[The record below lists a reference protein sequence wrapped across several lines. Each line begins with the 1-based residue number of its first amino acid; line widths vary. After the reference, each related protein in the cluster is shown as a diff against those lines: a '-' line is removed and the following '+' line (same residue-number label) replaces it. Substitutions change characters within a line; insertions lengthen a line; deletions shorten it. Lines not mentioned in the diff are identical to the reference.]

1 MYIIAIWI
9 ILVYLYTTVHAQCN
23 ITLNT
28 LEDKEADC
36 TYQGFTSVPTN
47 LPPDLK
53 KLDLSYNRL
62 TRLGDNSFHRYKYLE
77 HLILDNN
84 VIIFLDPKAFTGLS
98 LLRRLSMVK
107 NQLNVFTS
115 YPPGVFESLQNLS
128 ALDVSRNMKT
138 PEYNPYRIPV
148 GELCNLRELSID
160 LVLNA
165 TFGQQFRKLHNLQK
179 LRFDYCHVDILY
191 NETFSDM
198 PVNIKEFHMTTCKH
212 FVVIEVGVLVPFP
225 HLKVLNLTNS
235 NIHLTQ
241 ALRIVHPFQ
250 NKSMDA
256 ILFRGITHGNIKH
269 DLDAVVLT
277 QEMMKYISTICITT
291 LDFSDNLIISVKN
304 NSIVSFKHPQCFE
317 HIMVSSNSFS
327 LETWAINLFLFVFR
341 MTNIKMF
348 DFSYF
353 PLRFKNPVFLDVVTK
368 NNHTTIQRLEY
379 EGRLEIHNITVTVPN
394 QIQFVRIAH
403 VMGRNGFREIKVINS
418 FLRYLEVSY
427 FETDVFPILTV
438 EGFNSL
444 EHLDLSGISSDIT
457 IGAGKIPLLIHLKT
471 LILKETK
478 LYLVLQTN
486 SSILCLCPN
495 IKNLDISYNFMWK
508 MNSLWQLPHLTQ
520 LNISHNLFDDVPDV
534 VTKFDS
540 LTELDLSHNQLTTI
554 RKNILSW
561 IDTQHTKFGNFKLY
575 LSNNPLICSCDTTIF
590 LRWILTTK
598 VKLDKNGNYSCW
610 VSSLKTINY
619 TRNVAEDFHHYFVD
633 CDSTV
638 WIKLGIS
645 LLVSVLSTLICITLL
660 YNFRWRI
667 IFFFFRNIRRFAEK
681 GLELNFDYDVYVSY
695 SDDCISFVRELQ
707 KKVEDEWG
715 FKICFEDRDF
725 IVGESI
731 ATERATSIHRC
742 RHVIFLVS
750 PSIVENEWT
759 RFEIERA
766 KYEKFSKNLQKI
778 VVITRNIPLDNI
790 PVEFSTIWKDVLLI
804 QWPFEKEEVQM
815 AWQKLRLWFF

>member
-1 MYIIAIWI
+1 MYIIITIWI
-9 ILVYLYTTVHAQCN
+9 ILVYPYTTVHAQCN

-36 TYQGFTSVPTN
+36 KHQGFTSVPTN

-53 KLDLSYNRL
+53 ILDLSYNRL

-77 HLILDNN
+77 QLILDNN
-84 VIIFLDPKAFTGLS
+84 IMNFLDAKAFTGLS

-148 GELCNLRELSID
+148 GELCNLCELSID

-165 TFGQQFRKLHNLQK
+165 TFGQQFRKLHNLRK

-198 PVNIKEFHMTTCKH
+198 PVNINEFHMTTCKH

-241 ALRIVHPFQ
+241 ALRIVQPFQ

-277 QEMMKYISTICITT
+277 QDMMKYISTICITT
-291 LDFSDNLIISVKN
+291 LDFSDNQIISVKN

-327 LETWAINLFLFVFR
+327 LETWAVNLFLFVFR

-353 PLRFKNPVFLDVVTK
+353 PLRFKNPVFLDIVTK
-368 NNHTTIQRLEY
+368 NNHTTIERLEY
-379 EGRLEIHNITVTVPN
+379 KGRLEIQDITVTVPN
-394 QIQFVRIAH
+394 QMQFVRIAH

-418 FLRYLEVSY
+418 SLRQLEVSY

-438 EGFNSL
+438 EGFNRL

-486 SSILCLCPN
+486 SSISSLCPN
-495 IKNLDISYNFMWK
+495 IKNLDISYNYMWK

-520 LNISHNLFDDVPDV
+520 LNLSYNLFDDVPDV

-540 LTELDLSHNQLTTI
+540 LTDLDLSHNQLTTI

-561 IDTQHTKFGNFKLY
+561 IDTQHTNF
-575 LSNNPLICSCDTTIF
+575 
-590 LRWILTTK
+590 
-598 VKLDKNGNYSCW
+598 
-610 VSSLKTINY
+610 
-619 TRNVAEDFHHYFVD
+619 
-633 CDSTV
+633 
-638 WIKLGIS
+638 
-645 LLVSVLSTLICITLL
+645 
-660 YNFRWRI
+660 
-667 IFFFFRNIRRFAEK
+667 
-681 GLELNFDYDVYVSY
+681 
-695 SDDCISFVRELQ
+695 
-707 KKVEDEWG
+707 
-715 FKICFEDRDF
+715 
-725 IVGESI
+725 
-731 ATERATSIHRC
+731 
-742 RHVIFLVS
+742 
-750 PSIVENEWT
+750 
-759 RFEIERA
+759 
-766 KYEKFSKNLQKI
+766 
-778 VVITRNIPLDNI
+778 
-790 PVEFSTIWKDVLLI
+790 
-804 QWPFEKEEVQM
+804 
-815 AWQKLRLWFF
+815 